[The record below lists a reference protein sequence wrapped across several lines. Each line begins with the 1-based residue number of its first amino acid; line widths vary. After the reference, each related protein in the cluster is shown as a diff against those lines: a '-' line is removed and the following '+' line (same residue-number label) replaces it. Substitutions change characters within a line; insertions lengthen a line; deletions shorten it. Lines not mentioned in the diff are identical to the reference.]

1 MSTAKPK
8 KAASRTKLSSALSL
22 DDLDKQYNVNI
33 IVPARIRTALAKLGD
48 NAMTALNFQKEA
60 NVTTLHLS
68 QFADQFEDHLVTVR
82 ENGRPK
88 VLWCGTEAFAR
99 KVRERLGL

>member
-1 MSTAKPK
+1 MPSASKKPASK
-8 KAASRTKLSSALSL
+8 KKLASALSL
-22 DDLDKQYNVNI
+22 DDLDKQYNVNV
-33 IVPARIRTALAKLGD
+33 IVPARIKVALAKLGD
-48 NAMTALNFQKEA
+48 SAMTALNFQKEA

-82 ENGRPK
+82 DSGRPK
-88 VLWCGTEAFAR
+88 VLWCGTTAFAA

>member
-1 MSTAKPK
+1 MAKAPK
-8 KAASRTKLSSALSL
+8 KSPAKKLASSLSL
-22 DDLDKQYNVNI
+22 DDLDKQYNPNV
-33 IVPARIRTALAKLGD
+33 IVPARIRAALDKLGD
-48 NAMTALNFQKEA
+48 SAMTALNFQREA

-82 ENGRPK
+82 DSGRPK
-88 VLWCGTEAFAR
+88 VLWCGTAAFAA